1 MARTRTGIMELHG
14 KSPRSRHIV
23 AAQAAGET
31 QSNPA
36 TETVK
41 DAHHKRAR
49 PMRIPGLTH
58 RNPRGGRATITHR
71 HGNALRL
78 GLGLGR
84 QENGDPMVQGRR
96 VAVSLNAETTG
107 KATQES
113 CPSFEVR
120 FPASVSRRDY
130 ALVSW
135 RQTDRRCHI
144 TSQNSHIS
152 APPNRAISGREA
164 ETDLR

>member
-1 MARTRTGIMELHG
+1 MELRR
-14 KSPRSRHIV
+14 KSPESRHIV
-23 AAQAAGET
+23 AAQAAGEP
-31 QSNPA
+31 QSKPA
-36 TETVK
+36 TQTVK

-78 GLGLGR
+78 GLGLGLGLGR

-107 KATQES
+107 KATQKP

-144 TSQNSHIS
+144 TSQNLHIA

-164 ETDLR
+164 ETDLC